1 MVIRDATPA
10 DLPRI
15 LELNEAWVHFLAPL
29 GRDRLERLHA
39 EAAYHRV
46 VECEG
51 TVAAF
56 LLAFTEGAAYDS
68 PNYRWFAAN
77 CERFVY
83 IDRIVVAA
91 DCRGRGIGELLY
103 QDLFAFAARN
113 RAVQVTCE
121 FDVDPPNDAS
131 RRFHERFGFRE
142 IGTQRVGASEKLVS
156 LQAVALSGS

>member
-10 DLPRI
+10 DFPRI

-29 GRDRLERLHA
+29 TRDRLEHLHA

-46 VECEG
+46 VECDG
-51 TVAAF
+51 AVAAF
-56 LLAFTEGAAYDS
+56 LLAFAEGAAYDS

-83 IDRIVVAA
+83 IDRVVVSAE
-91 DCRGRGIGELLY
+91 CRNRGIGELLY

-113 RAVQVTCE
+113 GAVQVTCE
-121 FDVDPPNDAS
+121 FDVDPPNEAS

-142 IGTQRVGASEKLVS
+142 IGAQRVGASEKLVS
-156 LQAVALSGS
+156 LQAVALPG